1 MPEYKDYYKI
11 LQVDRNATSDE
22 IKSAYRKL
30 AMKYHPDRNPGN
42 KEAEAKFKEINE
54 AYEVL
59 SDPQKRKLYD
69 SLGTNWQQGDNFE
82 PPPDFGNFN
91 RGEFKFY
98 RTQGGR
104 GFEEFSDF
112 FKTIFGGFGG
122 FGNFEEEDLS
132 NKFSYRNIFEEDDVF
147 ESIGRKNN
155 LDINSQL
162 NLTLYDLLNPSI
174 KNLTLKINNQSK
186 EIKVKIPKGIKD
198 GSVIKLKGEGLKSG
212 NKKGDLYLKINIVK
226 DEKFQINDYDIITE
240 IKIYPHQ
247 AVLGDEVEI
256 PSPEG
261 GFIKIKIPPMT
272 HTNTK
277 LRVRN
282 KGLYKSDNTRG
293 DLYVKTLIDIPPVI
307 TPQEKEIYRKLFY
320 K

>member
-11 LQVDRNATSDE
+11 LGVERTATESD

-59 SDPQKRKLYD
+59 SDSQKRKLYD
-69 SLGTNWQQGDNFE
+69 SLGENWQNGQNFE
-82 PPPDFGNFN
+82 PPPDFRNFNKGNFRFHTGYGSN
-91 RGEFKFY
+91 ED
-98 RTQGGR
+98 
-104 GFEEFSDF
+104 FSDF
-112 FKTIFGGFGG
+112 FKTIFGNFGF
-122 FGNFEEEDLS
+122 FDND
-132 NKFSYRNIFEEDDVF
+132 NDNSYRNVFDENDFF
-147 ESIGRKNN
+147 ESAGRKRN
-155 LDINSQL
+155 LDINSEL
-162 NLTLYDLLNPSI
+162 NLSLYDILNPSV
-174 KNLTLKINNQSK
+174 KNLTLKTNNQTK

-212 NKKGDLYLKINIVK
+212 NKTGDLYLKINILK
-226 DEKFQINDYDIITE
+226 DEKFQINDYDVLTE

-256 PSPEG
+256 PSPDG

-277 LRVRN
+277 LRIRN
-282 KGLYKSDNTRG
+282 KGLYKQDGTRG
-293 DLYVKTLIDIPPVI
+293 DLYVKTVIDIPPVI
-307 TPQEKEIYRKLFY
+307 TPLEKEIYKKLS